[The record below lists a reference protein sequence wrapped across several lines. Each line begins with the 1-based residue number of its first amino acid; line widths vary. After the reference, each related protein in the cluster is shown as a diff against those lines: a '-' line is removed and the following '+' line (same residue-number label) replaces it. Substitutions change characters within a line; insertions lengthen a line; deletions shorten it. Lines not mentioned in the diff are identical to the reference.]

1 MTWRALCISP
11 WRLAGKSG
19 KTKFTIENSTRTRI
33 VIADQHIRIL
43 GSFQA
48 GPHRALIRDQKG
60 DLNCSDDNHQ
70 TLSVLPRL
78 PRIAREGAV
87 ITEHLRLSSRR
98 KEPHH
103 ATTLPHPNN
112 VNVERTV

>member
-1 MTWRALCISP
+1 
-11 WRLAGKSG
+11 
-19 KTKFTIENSTRTRI
+19 
-33 VIADQHIRIL
+33 
-43 GSFQA
+43 
-48 GPHRALIRDQKG
+48 
-60 DLNCSDDNHQ
+60 
-70 TLSVLPRL
+70 VLPRL